1 MRFWVNVED
10 ALEIFINEIIAC
22 DENHNFSVIYENDKH
37 IIRVKVHEY
46 FEGDI
51 KVLSIKKDK
60 INKKS
65 V

>member
-1 MRFWVNVED
+1 MRFWVNAED

-22 DENHNFSVIYENDKH
+22 DENHNFSVTYENDKLT
-37 IIRVKVHEY
+37 ISVFVREY